1 MQKKE
6 GNEIGGILTMD
17 KKAPRVSFWSRIT
30 TQLSLMNL
38 ALIVVFGIYFGNS
51 ITDFRGTI
59 EKCNKISDVY
69 LSAMVLRGDMKKDYE
84 KIQRYI
90 YAYLATNDAEEHEHL
105 MENIDKRYNQ
115 LLTDIDQVDDY
126 LEDGSE
132 VNIAEMESGLRAYTE
147 NAKNALLTSSGK
159 STEDVI
165 AEIDAL
171 EAEDEKFDSNL
182 ELANAYFEQSVASL
196 RQEQR
201 DMYDRTIRTS
211 ILGAILMIVV
221 IGINQVLFQR
231 NVISPIRKSS
241 LELQHMIDDIN
252 RNNGNLQ
259 ARITTRT
266 RSELSILVGGMN
278 DFLATLQNIIDKV
291 SVSAKALADS
301 NNQIVSMVD
310 TANTNITESSAAMEE
325 LSANMEAVANTS
337 EDIQNTIG
345 GVKEQVDVLW
355 QEADQGSR
363 KAVEVSEE
371 AREMKKHIVEVKSF
385 TVQKVGEISELLN
398 RSIKNSEKVSK
409 INTLSETI
417 MNIANETTLL
427 SLNASIEA
435 ARAGEAGRGFA
446 VVAGEINSLANNS
459 QETAKNIQHINQ
471 EVIDTVHEMAD
482 NTSEVLEYI
491 NKYVLKDYDQF
502 VAAMDEYVTNME
514 EFYTILHNFSTS
526 SKGLNDSM
534 AEIIDSVDCIT
545 NAVGEG
551 STAVDIS
558 AGNASSLVEKM
569 NEVQNAVNVCRGVSG
584 TLEQEIEHFS
594 ASVN

>member
-1 MQKKE
+1 
-6 GNEIGGILTMD
+6 MD

-182 ELANAYFEQSVASL
+182 ELANAYFEQAVASL

-252 RNNGNLQ
+252 RNSGNLQ

-301 NNQIVSMVD
+301 NDQIVSMVD

>member
-1 MQKKE
+1 
-6 GNEIGGILTMD
+6 MD

-105 MENIDKRYNQ
+105 LENIDKRYNQ

-182 ELANAYFEQSVASL
+182 ELANAYFEQAVASL

-301 NNQIVSMVD
+301 NDQIVSMVD

-491 NKYVLKDYDQF
+491 NKYVLKDDDQF

>member
-1 MQKKE
+1 
-6 GNEIGGILTMD
+6 MD

-51 ITDFRGTI
+51 INNFRSTI

-105 MENIDKRYNQ
+105 LENIDKRYHQ

-182 ELANAYFEQSVASL
+182 ELANAYFEQAVASL

-301 NNQIVSMVD
+301 NDQIVSMVD

>member
-1 MQKKE
+1 
-6 GNEIGGILTMD
+6 MD

-90 YAYLATNDAEEHEHL
+90 YAYLATNDTEEHEHL
-105 MENIDKRYNQ
+105 LENIDKRYNQ
-115 LLTDIDQVDDY
+115 LLTDINQVDDY

-301 NNQIVSMVD
+301 NDQIVSMVD

-558 AGNASSLVEKM
+558 AENASSLVEKM

>member
-1 MQKKE
+1 
-6 GNEIGGILTMD
+6 MD

-105 MENIDKRYNQ
+105 LENIDKRYNQ
-115 LLTDIDQVDDY
+115 LLTDINQVDDY
-126 LEDGSE
+126 LEDSSE

-147 NAKNALLTSSGK
+147 NAKNALLSSSGK
-159 STEDVI
+159 SSEAVI

-301 NNQIVSMVD
+301 NDQIVSMVD

-514 EFYTILHNFSTS
+514 EFYSIQHNFSTS

-534 AEIIDSVDCIT
+534 AESIDSFDCNT
-545 NAVGEG
+545 KAVGEG

-558 AGNASSLVEKM
+558 AENASSLVEKM

-594 ASVN
+594 ASAN

>member
-1 MQKKE
+1 
-6 GNEIGGILTMD
+6 MD

-105 MENIDKRYNQ
+105 LENIDKRYNQ
-115 LLTDIDQVDDY
+115 LLTDINQVDDY

-147 NAKNALLTSSGK
+147 NAKNALLSSSGK
-159 STEDVI
+159 SSEAVI

-252 RNNGNLQ
+252 RNNGNLH

-301 NNQIVSMVD
+301 NDQIVSMVD

>member
-1 MQKKE
+1 
-6 GNEIGGILTMD
+6 MD

-182 ELANAYFEQSVASL
+182 ELANAYFEQAVASL

-301 NNQIVSMVD
+301 NDQIVSMVD
-310 TANTNITESSAAMEE
+310 IANTNITESSAAMEE

>member
-1 MQKKE
+1 
-6 GNEIGGILTMD
+6 MD

-301 NNQIVSMVD
+301 NDQIVSMVD

>member
-1 MQKKE
+1 
-6 GNEIGGILTMD
+6 MD

-105 MENIDKRYNQ
+105 LENIDKRYNQ

-301 NNQIVSMVD
+301 NDQIVSMVD

-594 ASVN
+594 ASAN

>member
-1 MQKKE
+1 
-6 GNEIGGILTMD
+6 MD

-301 NNQIVSMVD
+301 NDQIVSMVD

-558 AGNASSLVEKM
+558 AENASSLVEKM

>member
-1 MQKKE
+1 
-6 GNEIGGILTMD
+6 MD

-59 EKCNKISDVY
+59 VKSNKISDVY

-105 MENIDKRYNQ
+105 LENIDKRYNQ

-182 ELANAYFEQSVASL
+182 ELANAYFEQAVASL

-301 NNQIVSMVD
+301 NDQIVSMVD

-558 AGNASSLVEKM
+558 AENASSLVEKM

>member
-1 MQKKE
+1 
-6 GNEIGGILTMD
+6 MD

-182 ELANAYFEQSVASL
+182 ELANAYFEQDVASL

-301 NNQIVSMVD
+301 NDQIVSMVD

>member
-1 MQKKE
+1 
-6 GNEIGGILTMD
+6 MD

-105 MENIDKRYNQ
+105 LENIDKRYNQ
-115 LLTDIDQVDDY
+115 LLTDINQVDDY

-147 NAKNALLTSSGK
+147 NAKNALLSSSGK
-159 STEDVI
+159 SSEAVI

-201 DMYDRTIRTS
+201 DMYDRTIRSS

-252 RNNGNLQ
+252 RNNGNLH

-301 NNQIVSMVD
+301 NDQIVSMVD

-514 EFYTILHNFSTS
+514 EFYSILHNFSTS

-558 AGNASSLVEKM
+558 AENASSLVEKM

>member
-1 MQKKE
+1 
-6 GNEIGGILTMD
+6 MD

-105 MENIDKRYNQ
+105 LENIDKRYNQ

-147 NAKNALLTSSGK
+147 NAKNALLSSSGK
-159 STEDVI
+159 SSEAVI

-171 EAEDEKFDSNL
+171 EAEDEKFDGNL

-301 NNQIVSMVD
+301 NDQIVSMVD

-558 AGNASSLVEKM
+558 AENASSLVEKM

>member
-1 MQKKE
+1 
-6 GNEIGGILTMD
+6 MD

-545 NAVGEG
+545 NTVGEG

>member
-1 MQKKE
+1 
-6 GNEIGGILTMD
+6 MD

-30 TQLSLMNL
+30 TQLSLTNL

-182 ELANAYFEQSVASL
+182 ELANAYFEQAVASL

-301 NNQIVSMVD
+301 NDQIVSMVD

>member
-1 MQKKE
+1 
-6 GNEIGGILTMD
+6 MD

-182 ELANAYFEQSVASL
+182 ELANAYFEQAVASL

-211 ILGAILMIVV
+211 MLGAILMIVV

-301 NNQIVSMVD
+301 NDQIVSMVD

>member
-1 MQKKE
+1 
-6 GNEIGGILTMD
+6 MD

-90 YAYLATNDAEEHEHL
+90 YAYLATNDADEHEHL
-105 MENIDKRYNQ
+105 LENIDKRYNQ

-182 ELANAYFEQSVASL
+182 ELANAYFEQAVASL

-301 NNQIVSMVD
+301 NDQIVSMVD

>member
-1 MQKKE
+1 
-6 GNEIGGILTMD
+6 MD

-211 ILGAILMIVV
+211 MLGAILMIVV

-301 NNQIVSMVD
+301 NDQIVSMVD
-310 TANTNITESSAAMEE
+310 IANTNITESSAAMEE